1 MLCFIAFGCISTW
14 KWRWGEENP
23 PDTPYCTV
31 DTSRANAAEKARA
44 NPAAVREA
52 MEREARNQQGKESW
66 RGIAVTML
74 EIGEMV
80 TSAS

>member
-1 MLCFIAFGCISTW
+1 M
-14 KWRWGEENP
+14 
-23 PDTPYCTV
+23 
-31 DTSRANAAEKARA
+31 
-44 NPAAVREA
+44 REA